1 MTFLDVPEPPYTRA
15 VLGVY
20 ELTRTERL
28 RDLYTWA
35 YERSAQE
42 YLAIKQNLADPDP
55 TRLAYRALIKDTVH
69 GVVTN
74 LPKDGLAWI
83 DARLGQM
90 RADRRALVRAHVIDD
105 LRRLHEGVLA
115 RYG

>member
-1 MTFLDVPEPPYTRA
+1 M
-15 VLGVY
+15 LGVY
-20 ELTRTERL
+20 ELTRTELL

-55 TRLAYRALIKDTVH
+55 TRFAYRALIRDTVH

-83 DARLGQM
+83 DARPGQV
-90 RADRRALVRAHVIDD
+90 REDRRALVRAHVIDD